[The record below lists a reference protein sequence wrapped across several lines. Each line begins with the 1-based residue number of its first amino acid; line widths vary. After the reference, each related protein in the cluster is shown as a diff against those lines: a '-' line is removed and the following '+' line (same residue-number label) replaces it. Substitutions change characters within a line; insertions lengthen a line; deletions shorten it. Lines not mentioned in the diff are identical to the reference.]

1 VAIITDLR
9 DKLLNRRQRLFLY
22 GTTPPRS
29 DSPRD
34 VIERAA
40 KRLAER
46 VHDRE
51 FDAIVVYDIQEE
63 SGRTQ
68 AERPFP
74 FTETIDPREY
84 ASLLRHLTGGPTITY
99 KSLGNLDEEAWSA
112 WLDESTA
119 DPEFRALSI
128 VGRPTSRVTY
138 ELSLAKAIQ
147 LAAAHPSQ
155 IAVGGVAIAE
165 RQTKSGNEGARLL
178 AKTLDGCSYFI
189 SQTVYSAE
197 PTKRM
202 LLDYITEC
210 DKAGVMP
217 RRVVLT
223 FAPCGRERTMQFLRW
238 LGVNVPA
245 DVARSIL
252 ASEAPAARSIEICR
266 DNLCRI
272 LEHTYDLPLGIN
284 VETVSLY
291 KDEIEASIE
300 LADVLSEVL

>member
-1 VAIITDLR
+1 MAIITDLR
-9 DKLLNRRQRLFLY
+9 DKLLSRGQRVFLY

-29 DSPRD
+29 DTPSN
-34 VIERAA
+34 VIDRAA

-46 VHDRE
+46 IYGRE
-51 FDAIVVYDIQEE
+51 FDAVVVYDIQDE
-63 SGRTQ
+63 SGRTE

-84 ASLLRHLTGGPTITY
+84 ASTLRGLAGTPTITY
-99 KSLGNLDEEAWSA
+99 KSLGNIDEAAWRA

-119 DPEFRALSI
+119 DPEFRALSV

-155 IAVGGVAIAE
+155 IVVGGVAIAE
-165 RQTKSGNEGARLL
+165 RQTTGGSEGARLL

-202 LLDYITEC
+202 LLDYAREC
-210 DKAGVMP
+210 DKAGVLP

-238 LGVNVPA
+238 LGVNVPT

-252 ASEAPAARSIEICR
+252 TSETPATKSIEICR

-272 LEHTYDLPLGIN
+272 LDDAYELPLGIN

-291 KDEIEASIE
+291 RDEIEASIE
-300 LADVLSEVL
+300 LADALRELL